1 MWPIFLAI
9 QTNIRVKLILI
20 RIMTID
26 FDNFK
31 TEEGG
36 GTHSNFLE
44 TPAIPLT
51 FKGVLSLVIRILGV
65 LKVEKSTKLIILVPN
80 W

>member
-31 TEEGG
+31 TEGG
-36 GTHSNFLE
+36 GHS
-44 TPAIPLT
+44 
-51 FKGVLSLVIRILGV
+51 
-65 LKVEKSTKLIILVPN
+65 
-80 W
+80 